1 MPWMSHVDYEIKQL
15 KFKKS
20 RLFVLDRDSRNVK
33 SFFKKMIQKA
43 TIIMSYLDYQFRVIL
58 FIQNMI

>member
-1 MPWMSHVDYEIKQL
+1 MSHVDYEIKQL